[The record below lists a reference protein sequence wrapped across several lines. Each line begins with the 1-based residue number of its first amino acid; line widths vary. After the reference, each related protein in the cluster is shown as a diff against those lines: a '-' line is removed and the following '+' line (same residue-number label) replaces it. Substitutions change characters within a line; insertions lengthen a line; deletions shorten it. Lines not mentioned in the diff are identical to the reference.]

1 MSRPWLLP
9 SLVVLAAFSALALR
23 GYPWQLAA
31 VAAGAI
37 GALTYALRRTMQ
49 QMRKVIADHRL
60 PESRSE
66 DHHPEDDHR
75 AG

>member
-9 SLVVLAAFSALALR
+9 ALVVVAAFGALALR

-49 QMRKVIADHRL
+49 QMRKVIADHQVSG
-60 PESRSE
+60 SRY
-66 DHHPEDDHR
+66 DADDR
-75 AG
+75 DDDRGG